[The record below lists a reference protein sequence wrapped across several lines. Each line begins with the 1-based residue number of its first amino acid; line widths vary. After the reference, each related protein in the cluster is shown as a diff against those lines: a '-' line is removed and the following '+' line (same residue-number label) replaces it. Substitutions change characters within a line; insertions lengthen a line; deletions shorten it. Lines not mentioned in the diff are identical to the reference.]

1 MNRRFI
7 DLKKTLGKFI
17 ANFSTVEED
26 GKTFIFDGD
35 EIREGLAVST
45 YDDKGDVIPVE
56 DGEYT
61 IKGVKVNIVNGL
73 VSELPD
79 KDSKPA
85 EGTEE
90 PTEGNN
96 PTEEP
101 KKDFF
106 EFEAEGELRQRIADL
121 EAEVSMLKEENEE
134 LKQKAAGA
142 PVPQR
147 TEMSRYEQGCN
158 DDMKGTRF
166 DRAAQIF
173 GSK

>member
-45 YDDKGDVIPVE
+45 YDDKGDVVPVE

-61 IKGVKVNIVNGL
+61 IKGVKVDIVNGL

-79 KDSKPA
+79 KDSKPV
-85 EGTEE
+85 EGTSE
-90 PTEGNN
+90 PTEDKD
-96 PTEEP
+96 PVKEP
-101 KKDFF
+101 ERDFF

-121 EAEVSMLKEENEE
+121 EAEIALLKEENED
-134 LKQKAAGA
+134 LKQKAAGT

-147 TEMSRYEQGCN
+147 TEMSRYKQGCN